1 MRAQSVTDTRPSVTT
16 SLLPS
21 RTRGKLSNSDFNHLS
36 HGESGEVRGERV
48 TDMGD
53 RDPDDDAARGLIRMV
68 RGLTLR

>member
-1 MRAQSVTDTRPSVTT
+1 MQLALAHPSPPLFSHPERA
-16 SLLPS
+16 
-21 RTRGKLSNSDFNHLS
+21 GNSPTPTFNHPS